1 MGQSKALPTT
11 PTSEKRAAKT
21 VKSAKGA
28 RVGKRKVELLQ
39 LIVGGIAQGC
49 VYGLI
54 ALGFVLIYKATEMV
68 NFAQGDLMML
78 GAFVALTFVGT
89 MGMNYWLGFL
99 LAALCMAVFGYLL
112 DALVLRRIIGQPQFA
127 IVILTISLGFMFRAG
142 AGFIWGHETQSFE
155 TPFTNRIIN
164 AGGVILPLESIS
176 MIAGTVLLA
185 GALYLFFNFT
195 KIGNAMQASSQ
206 NQLAAYYMGIP
217 VKRINSLIWALSA
230 IVATIAG
237 VLLVAGVA
245 GRSVDRLPRH
255 QGVRGGGGRRLRQ
268 PARHGARRPDRRRL
282 GDAGR
287 ALPAAGLQGD
297 RRLPD
302 HAGRAAGAAA
312 GPVLDHAAQEGLE
325 GTGVR
330 ILFKTSYLDDIRLFQ
345 HSGNVFWYGLL
356 VACLLVAPAVLREF
370 YVGELSQVFIL
381 AIAGVGLMLL
391 IGYTG
396 LASLGHGAF
405 MAIGAY
411 ANTYLITKGVPFL
424 VSLPVAGLRGAG
436 GRRRRGAARQPHDR
450 HLPRHRHARV
460 LADRRAGGGALG
472 VGDARLPGHA
482 RAAARPL
489 RPPAGAVRG
498 SSTICAWWC
507 SWWWCSAPS
516 T

>member
-1 MGQSKALPTT
+1 M
-11 PTSEKRAAKT
+11 
-21 VKSAKGA
+21 
-28 RVGKRKVELLQ
+28 ELLQ
-39 LIVGGIAQGC
+39 LIVGGTAQGC

-78 GAFVALTFVGT
+78 GAFMALTFVGT

-99 LAALCMAVFGYLL
+99 LAALCMAAFGYLL

-127 IVILTISLGFMFRAG
+127 IVILTISLGFLFRSG
-142 AGFIWGHETQSFE
+142 AGFIWGHETQVFE
-155 TPFTNRIIN
+155 TPFTNRIVKL
-164 AGGVILPLESIS
+164 GDLILPLESIS
-176 MIAGTVLLA
+176 MIAGTLILA

-195 KIGNAMQASSQ
+195 KVGNAMQAASQ

-245 GRSVDRLPRH
+245 GRSLDRLPRH
-255 QGVRGGGGRRLRQ
+255 QGICGRRDRRVRQ
-268 PARHGARRPDRRRL
+268 PARHRARRPHRRHLR
-282 GDAGR
+282 DAGR

-297 RRLPD
+297 LRLPD

-312 GPVLDHAAQEGLE
+312 GPVLDHAAQEGLRLPM
-325 GTGVR
+325 R
-330 ILFKTSYLDDIRLFQ
+330 ILFKTSYLDDIRLFP
-345 HSGNVFWYGLL
+345 HSGYLVWYGILG
-356 VACLLVAPAVLREF
+356 ACLLLAPLVLREF

-411 ANTYLITKGVPFL
+411 VNTYLITKGVPFL
-424 VSLPVAGLRGAG
+424 DQLSRSRGWRRWRPALPWRC
-436 GRRRRGAARQPHDR
+436 
-450 HLPRHRHARV
+450 
-460 LADRRAGGGALG
+460 
-472 VGDARLPGHA
+472 
-482 RAAARPL
+482 
-489 RPPAGAVRG
+489 PPTA
-498 SSTICAWWC
+498 
-507 SWWWCSAPS
+507 
-516 T
+516 